1 MISQLNLLS
10 FPWQT
15 IKFKNLK
22 VIDKCDLTTL
32 NCHYYY
38 LKI

>member
-1 MISQLNLLS
+1 MISQLNFS
-10 FPWQT
+10 HFPWQT
-15 IKFKNLK
+15 IRVKILK